1 MEERLRDIIN
11 QGLYIF
17 RKVVNLQDIKIN
29 ILREYNL
36 HGDTKHI
43 LLHFNYREWLHLG
56 KKKREWAGITLAPDF
71 STLIFF
77 PKETVMPTKLK

>member
-1 MEERLRDIIN
+1 MEERLRDVIN

-29 ILREYNL
+29 MLGYNL

-43 LLHFNYREWLHLG
+43 LLHFKYIEWLHPG
-56 KKKREWAGITLAPDF
+56 KKREWAGIMLAPDF
-71 STLIFF
+71 STLILF

>member
-1 MEERLRDIIN
+1 MEERLRDVIN

-43 LLHFNYREWLHLG
+43 LLHFNYRE
-56 KKKREWAGITLAPDF
+56 
-71 STLIFF
+71 
-77 PKETVMPTKLK
+77 

>member
-1 MEERLRDIIN
+1 MEERLRDVIN

-29 ILREYNL
+29 MLGYNL

-43 LLHFNYREWLHLG
+43 LLHFKYIE
-56 KKKREWAGITLAPDF
+56 
-71 STLIFF
+71 
-77 PKETVMPTKLK
+77 